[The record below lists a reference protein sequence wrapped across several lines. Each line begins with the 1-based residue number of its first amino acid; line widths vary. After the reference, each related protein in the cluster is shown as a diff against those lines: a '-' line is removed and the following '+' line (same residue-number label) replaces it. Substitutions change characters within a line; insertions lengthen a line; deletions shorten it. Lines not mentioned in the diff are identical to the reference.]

1 MNGEESR
8 VLHRKQIQTAY
19 NIMVYF
25 KGNYIRQY
33 PKSHGNKNVSFS
45 VGY

>member
-1 MNGEESR
+1 MNGGESR

-25 KGNYIRQY
+25 KLMRISN
-33 PKSHGNKNVSFS
+33 
-45 VGY
+45 